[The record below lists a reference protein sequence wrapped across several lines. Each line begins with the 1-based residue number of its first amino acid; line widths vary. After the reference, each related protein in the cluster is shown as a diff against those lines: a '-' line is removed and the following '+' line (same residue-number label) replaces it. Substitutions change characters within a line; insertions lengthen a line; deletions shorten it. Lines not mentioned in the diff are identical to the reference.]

1 MQLRAPKNVVKVTQV
16 FLQCYKGHFKLYI
29 CIYFIF
35 SASTDFNTTNRELE
49 FGPQSSEQQQ
59 CVNITIISDDALL
72 EFDEVFSVVLTSSA
86 NNVRISR
93 NLSTIT
99 ILDDDSTSALDYTS
113 FTSSCIR

>member
-35 SASTDFNTTNRELE
+35 SASTDFNTTNQE
-49 FGPQSSEQQQ
+49 FEFVPQSSEQQQ
-59 CVNITIISDDALL
+59 CVNITIISDALV

-93 NLSTIT
+93 NASTIT
-99 ILDDDSTSALDYTS
+99 ILDDDSTSAWDYAS
-113 FTSSCIR
+113 FISSCIR